1 MNISAQHQQHMNITD
16 ARKMAVKKMTE
27 STGMKFYIG
36 SEKHTKARVIAGV
49 KKGIFDG
56 WFFGINNIDRTITV
70 SYSNRYGMMRKIG
83 N

>member
-1 MNISAQHQQHMNITD
+1 MYISAQHQQHMNITD
-16 ARKMAVKKMTE
+16 ARKMAVKKMTK
-27 STGMKFYIG
+27 STGMSYYIG

-56 WFFGINNIDRTITV
+56 WYFGINNIDKTITV
-70 SYSNRYGMMRKIG
+70 TYYNQYELMTKIG